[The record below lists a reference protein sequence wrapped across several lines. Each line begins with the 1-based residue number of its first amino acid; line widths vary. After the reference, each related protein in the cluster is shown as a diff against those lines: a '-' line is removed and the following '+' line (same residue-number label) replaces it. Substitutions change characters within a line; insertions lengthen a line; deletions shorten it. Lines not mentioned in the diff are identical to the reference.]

1 VKHIDRMVTTYIR
14 EECDKLPHLSKS
26 LNPDLKAIAIDG
38 SAQNIIKVMHC
49 QRIGPSKQKLI

>member
-1 VKHIDRMVTTYIR
+1 MSTVKHIDRMVTTYIR

-38 SAQNIIKVMHC
+38 SPQNIIKV
-49 QRIGPSKQKLI
+49 KLHKAIES